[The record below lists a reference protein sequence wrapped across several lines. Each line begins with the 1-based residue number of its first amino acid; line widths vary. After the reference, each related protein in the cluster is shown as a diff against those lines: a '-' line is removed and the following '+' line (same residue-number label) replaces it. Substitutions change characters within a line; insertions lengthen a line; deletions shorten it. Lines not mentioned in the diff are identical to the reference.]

1 MPTSV
6 APNVR
11 VVVRVPWNRP
21 EHPLADSRV
30 QWTSEKA
37 DILWKVIER
46 SRSTDNG
53 GTDWK
58 GLAAHLEVPLPYL
71 LYRVHARFQEE
82 LRGLQDIPGVSSP
95 TAHQSNKPFEE
106 FPFNEK
112 HTVASR
118 AVSRLHG
125 SGSMSP
131 SPSGRLSTLGVR
143 ARLSSL
149 GNNSPRPKK
158 ATSSS
163 TLTVQG
169 PKKVNRP
176 LSPTSSASSEGTDS
190 EDEEAKK
197 EEEADRNAEEQE
209 ALDRKLLELQQMV
222 TNDALGLVSAASRLG
237 ASEKSKA
244 KEIVSRG
251 RMGPGATAASPLQ
264 GSFRRDSYSSPLSV
278 SSASSAQGSIPDI
291 PSPPPDSQPHSPISR
306 HLSPSSRHLS
316 PNKSSSPPALSPRSA
331 LGQSHRRYG
340 PLVERGVSE
349 QSSNHGSEASSFSDI
364 SDTSLSASALE
375 SALLSN
381 IRGNGSRFS
390 AFARSR
396 LVGRGGHH
404 Q

>member
-1 MPTSV
+1 MPTPTT
-6 APNVR
+6 PNIR
-11 VVVRVPWNRP
+11 VVVRVPYNRP
-21 EHPLADSRV
+21 EHALPSRAEV
-30 QWTSEKA
+30 WTPEKA
-37 DILWKVIER
+37 DTLWKVIER

-95 TAHQSNKPFEE
+95 SVAQQAKPFEE

-118 AVSRLHG
+118 AVSRLQG

-131 SPSGRLSTLGVR
+131 SPRLSTPLGVR
-143 ARLSSL
+143 ARLNSL

-169 PKKVNRP
+169 PKKITRP
-176 LSPTSSASSEGTDS
+176 LSPTSSASSEGGDS
-190 EDEEAKK
+190 EDEDAKK

-209 ALDRKLLELQQMV
+209 ALDRKLQELQQMV
-222 TNDALGLVSAASRLG
+222 TNDALGLVSAASRPG
-237 ASEKSKA
+237 PPGKGKG
-244 KEIVSRG
+244 KEAVNRG
-251 RMGPGATAASPLQ
+251 RIGPAATAASPLQ
-264 GSFRRDSYSSPLSV
+264 ASFRRDSYSSPLSV
-278 SSASSAQGSIPDI
+278 SSASSARGSIPDI
-291 PSPPPDSQPHSPISR
+291 PSPPQDSQPHSPPSR

-316 PNKSSSPPALSPRSA
+316 PHKSSSPPALSPRSA
-331 LGQSHRRYG
+331 LGQAHRRYD
-340 PLVERGVSE
+340 
-349 QSSNHGSEASSFSDI
+349 SNNGSEASSFSDI

-396 LVGRGGHH
+396 VGRGGH
-404 Q
+404 

>member
-1 MPTSV
+1 MPAAAP
-6 APNVR
+6 APNMR
-11 VVVRVPWNRP
+11 VVVRLPWNRP
-21 EHPLADSRV
+21 EHPLADPPRIE
-30 QWTSEKA
+30 WTSEKA

-95 TAHQSNKPFEE
+95 STAQHANKPFDDS
-106 FPFNEK
+106 PFTEK
-112 HTVASR
+112 QTVASR
-118 AVSRLHG
+118 AVSRLTG

-131 SPSGRLSTLGVR
+131 SGRLSTPLGVR

-149 GNNSPRPKK
+149 GNNSPRPKQ

-169 PKKVNRP
+169 PKKMHRP
-176 LSPTSSASSEGTDS
+176 LSPTSPASSEEGTDS

-209 ALDRKLLELQQMV
+209 ALDRKLQELQQMV
-222 TNDALGLVSAASRLG
+222 TNDALGLVSAASRPDVSGKGKVREFYRGRVGVAAAG
-237 ASEKSKA
+237 ASA
-244 KEIVSRG
+244 MQR
-251 RMGPGATAASPLQ
+251 
-264 GSFRRDSYSSPLSV
+264 SFRRDSYSSPLSV
-278 SSASSAQGSIPDI
+278 SSASSAHGSIPDI

-306 HLSPSSRHLS
+306 HLSPS
-316 PNKSSSPPALSPRSA
+316 KSSSPPTLSPRSA

-340 PLVERGVSE
+340 PLVERGVNE
-349 QSSNHGSEASSFSDI
+349 QGSNNDSEASSFSDI

-390 AFARSR
+390 AFGRSR
-396 LVGRGGHH
+396 LVGRGGH
-404 Q
+404 

>member
-1 MPTSV
+1 MPTT
-6 APNVR
+6 APTPNMR
-11 VVVRVPWNRP
+11 VVVRLPWNRP
-21 EHPLADSRV
+21 EQPLADPPRIEWS
-30 QWTSEKA
+30 SEKA

-95 TAHQSNKPFEE
+95 STTQHPNRPFEDLLVA
-106 FPFNEK
+106 EK

-118 AVSRLHG
+118 AVSRLTG

-131 SPSGRLSTLGVR
+131 SGRLSTPLGVR

-169 PKKVNRP
+169 PKKVHRP
-176 LSPTSSASSEGTDS
+176 LSPTSSGSSEEDDS

-209 ALDRKLLELQQMV
+209 ALDRKLQELQQMV
-222 TNDALGLVSAASRLG
+222 TNDALGLVSAASRPGLPDKG
-237 ASEKSKA
+237 KV
-244 KEIVSRG
+244 KEINRG
-251 RMGPGATAASPLQ
+251 RMGLAATGVSALH

-278 SSASSAQGSIPDI
+278 SSASSAHGSIPDI

-306 HLSPSSRHLS
+306 HLSPS
-316 PNKSSSPPALSPRSA
+316 KSSSPPALSPRSA
-331 LGQSHRRYG
+331 LGHSHRRYG

-349 QSSNHGSEASSFSDI
+349 QGSNQGSEASSFSDI
-364 SDTSLSASALE
+364 SDTSLSASVLE

-396 LVGRGGHH
+396 LVGRGGH
-404 Q
+404 

>member
-1 MPTSV
+1 MPTATP
-6 APNVR
+6 APNMR
-11 VVVRVPWNRP
+11 VVVRLPWNRP
-21 EHPLADSRV
+21 EHPLPDPPRIE
-30 QWTSEKA
+30 WTSEKA

-82 LRGLQDIPGVSSP
+82 LRGLQEIPGVSSP
-95 TAHQSNKPFEE
+95 SAAQPPTKPFDDLLYT
-106 FPFNEK
+106 EK

-118 AVSRLHG
+118 AVSRLNG

-131 SPSGRLSTLGVR
+131 SGRLSTPLGVR

-163 TLTVQG
+163 TLTVQA
-169 PKKVNRP
+169 PKKVHRP
-176 LSPTSSASSEGTDS
+176 LSPTSSASSEDGTDS

-209 ALDRKLLELQQMV
+209 ALDRKLQELQQMV
-222 TNDALGLVSAASRLG
+222 TNEALGLVSAASRPDPAG
-237 ASEKSKA
+237 KGKA
-244 KEIVSRG
+244 KEIRRG
-251 RMGPGATAASPLQ
+251 RMGPATSAMQ
-264 GSFRRDSYSSPLSV
+264 GSSRRDNYSSPLSV

-291 PSPPPDSQPHSPISR
+291 PSPPTDSQPHSPISR
-306 HLSPSSRHLS
+306 HLSPS
-316 PNKSSSPPALSPRSA
+316 KSSSPPALSPRSA

-349 QSSNHGSEASSFSDI
+349 QGSNHGSEASSFSDI

-396 LVGRGGHH
+396 LVGRGGH
-404 Q
+404 

>member
-1 MPTSV
+1 MPASV
-6 APNVR
+6 TPIR
-11 VVVRVPWNRP
+11 VVVRLPWNL
-21 EHPLADSRV
+21 H
-30 QWTSEKA
+30 WTSEKA

-95 TAHQSNKPFEE
+95 STTQQPNKPFDE
-106 FPFNEK
+106 FPFTEK
-112 HTVASR
+112 HTVALPCCQSFAGKR
-118 AVSRLHG
+118 QY
-125 SGSMSP
+125 
-131 SPSGRLSTLGVR
+131 
-143 ARLSSL
+143 
-149 GNNSPRPKK
+149 

-209 ALDRKLLELQQMV
+209 ALDRKLQELQQMV
-222 TNDALGLVSAASRLG
+222 NNDALGLVSTASRPG
-237 ASEKSKA
+237 KGKA
-244 KEIVSRG
+244 KEIISRG
-251 RMGPGATAASPLQ
+251 RMGPAATAASPLQ

-349 QSSNHGSEASSFSDI
+349 QDSNHGSEASSFSDI
-364 SDTSLSASALE
+364 SDASLSASALE

-381 IRGNGSRFS
+381 IRGNGSR
-390 AFARSR
+390 
-396 LVGRGGHH
+396 L
-404 Q
+404 

>member
-1 MPTSV
+1 MPTST
-6 APNVR
+6 APNMR
-11 VVVRVPWNRP
+11 VVVQLPWNRP
-21 EHPLADSRV
+21 EHPLADPPRIE
-30 QWTSEKA
+30 WTSEKA

-95 TAHQSNKPFEE
+95 STALQNKPFDE

-118 AVSRLHG
+118 AVSRLNG

-131 SPSGRLSTLGVR
+131 SGRLPTPLGVR

-163 TLTVQG
+163 TITVQP
-169 PKKVNRP
+169 PKKTHRP

-197 EEEADRNAEEQE
+197 EEEAERNAEEQE
-209 ALDRKLLELQQMV
+209 ALDRKLQELQQMV
-222 TNDALGLVSAASRLG
+222 TNDALGLVSAASRSG
-237 ASEKSKA
+237 TSGKGKA
-244 KEIVSRG
+244 KETSRG
-251 RMGPGATAASPLQ
+251 RMRPGATAASPLQ

-278 SSASSAQGSIPDI
+278 SSASSAQSIPDI
-291 PSPPPDSQPHSPISR
+291 PSPPPDSQSHSPMSR
-306 HLSPSSRHLS
+306 HLSPSSRH

-340 PLVERGVSE
+340 PLVERGVGE
-349 QSSNHGSEASSFSDI
+349 QGSNHGSEASSFSDI

-381 IRGNGSRFS
+381 IRGNGSRIS

-396 LVGRGGHH
+396 LVGRGGH
-404 Q
+404 

>member
-1 MPTSV
+1 MPASA
-6 APNVR
+6 APNIR
-11 VVVRVPWNRP
+11 VVVRVPYNRP
-21 EHPLADSRV
+21 EHDALPARAEV
-30 QWTSEKA
+30 WTPEKA
-37 DILWKVIER
+37 DTLWKVIER

-95 TAHQSNKPFEE
+95 STTQQSKPFEE

-125 SGSMSP
+125 SGNMSP
-131 SPSGRLSTLGVR
+131 SPSGRLSTPLGVR
-143 ARLSSL
+143 ARLNSL

-169 PKKVNRP
+169 PKKAHRP
-176 LSPTSSASSEGTDS
+176 LSPTSSASSEGSDS
-190 EDEEAKK
+190 EDEEAKR

-209 ALDRKLLELQQMV
+209 ALDRKLQELQQMV
-222 TNDALGLVSAASRLG
+222 TNDALGLVSRPSAAG
-237 ASEKSKA
+237 KGKG
-244 KEIVSRG
+244 KEIVNRG
-251 RMGPGATAASPLQ
+251 RMGPTATAASPLQ

-278 SSASSAQGSIPDI
+278 SSASSTQGSIPDI
-291 PSPPPDSQPHSPISR
+291 PSPPLDSQPHSPMSR
-306 HLSPSSRHLS
+306 HLSPNSRHLS

-331 LGQSHRRYG
+331 LGHSHRRYG
-340 PLVERGVSE
+340 PLIERGVSE

-381 IRGNGSRFS
+381 IRGNGSRLS

-396 LVGRGGHH
+396 LVGRSGH
-404 Q
+404 